1 VAPHE
6 NKCRTENRL
15 GYRIFEQ
22 FLNKLEKSGFF
33 ATNCGFFVFS
43 TQVVVE
49 NMSRSGNSKGAGW
62 RRFNA
67 ENAIL
72 AIRKVLRAPAPQRAL
87 EKKCS

>member
-22 FLNKLEKSGFF
+22 FLNKLEKS
-33 ATNCGFFVFS
+33 GFFVFS